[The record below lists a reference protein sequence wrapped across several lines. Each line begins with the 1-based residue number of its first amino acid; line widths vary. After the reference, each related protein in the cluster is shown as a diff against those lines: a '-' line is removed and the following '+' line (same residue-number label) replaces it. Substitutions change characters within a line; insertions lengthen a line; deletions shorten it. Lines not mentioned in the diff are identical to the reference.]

1 MAAAVALRWPATP
14 SRLLTLAAVA
24 VAVLDPWAPLAPGFW
39 LSFGAVAV
47 LVGTGAG
54 ARPRGMRAR
63 LRAALL
69 GFGRTQM
76 AVTLALTPLLAFLVR
91 QVSLGSPLANAL
103 AIPVVSLAVT
113 PLALLCGA
121 LSALPG
127 RQGPAW
133 LAGAAE
139 PRVVRAA
146 DGTGGL
152 DRACRVVRPGRGGG
166 ALALAG
172 LGAGRGGMGPAGAG
186 LAGAPLRLA
195 VHAAAAGV
203 APRAAAARLLV
214 KIQ

>member
-1 MAAAVALRWPATP
+1 
-14 SRLLTLAAVA
+14 
-24 VAVLDPWAPLAPGFW
+24 
-39 LSFGAVAV
+39 
-47 LVGTGAG
+47 TGAG

-127 RQGPAW
+127 GQGPAW
-133 LAGAAE
+133 LAGAA
-139 PRVVRAA
+139 
-146 DGTGGL
+146 GHGL
-152 DRACRVVRPGRGGG
+152 F
-166 ALALAG
+166 AL
-172 LGAGRGGMGPAGAG
+172 
-186 LAGAPLRLA
+186 
-195 VHAAAAGV
+195 
-203 APRAAAARLLV
+203 
-214 KIQ
+214 